1 MKNKKKIL
9 VIDDEADF
17 TKLIRLNLEQ
27 TGKFEVRTENRG
39 AAALA
44 AAKAFRPDLVLLD
57 ILMPDLMGS
66 EVAAQMKEDDDTKDI
81 PVVFLTAVVGK
92 EEVVQRGGVI
102 GGHLFVAKPVDI
114 KQLIEVI
121 DENIR

>member
-1 MKNKKKIL
+1 
-9 VIDDEADF
+9 
-17 TKLIRLNLEQ
+17 
-27 TGKFEVRTENRG
+27 
-39 AAALA
+39 
-44 AAKAFRPDLVLLD
+44 
-57 ILMPDLMGS
+57 MPDLMGS

>member
-1 MKNKKKIL
+1 MKKKKKIL

-17 TKLIRLNLEQ
+17 SKLIRLNLEQ
-27 TGKFEVRTENRG
+27 TGRFEVRTENRG

-44 AAKAFRPDLVLLD
+44 AAKSFKPDLVLMD
-57 ILMPDLMGS
+57 VLMPDLMGS
-66 EVAAQMKEDDDTKDI
+66 EVAAQMKEDDETKDI

-114 KQLIEVI
+114 KQLIDVI
-121 DENIR
+121 DENMR

>member
-1 MKNKKKIL
+1 MKKKKRIL
-9 VIDDEADF
+9 VVDDEADF
-17 TKLIRLNLEQ
+17 AKLIRLNLEQ
-27 TGKFEVRTENRG
+27 TGRFEVRAENRA

-44 AAKAFRPDLVLLD
+44 AAKSFKPDLVLMD
-57 ILMPDLMGS
+57 VLMPDLMGS
-66 EVAAQMKEDDDTKDI
+66 EVAAQMREDDETKDI

-92 EEVVQRGGVI
+92 EEVVQRGGII

-121 DENIR
+121 DENIS

>member
-1 MKNKKKIL
+1 MKKKKRIL

-17 TKLIRLNLEQ
+17 AKLIRLNLEQ
-27 TGKFEVRTENRG
+27 TGRFEVRAESRG
-39 AAALA
+39 TAALA
-44 AAKAFRPDLVLLD
+44 AAKSFKPDLVLMD
-57 ILMPDLMGS
+57 VLMPDLMGS
-66 EVAAQMKEDDDTKDI
+66 EVAAQMREDDETKDI

-92 EEVVQRGGVI
+92 EEVVQRGGII

>member
-1 MKNKKKIL
+1 

-27 TGKFEVRTENRG
+27 TGKFEVKTENRG
-39 AAALA
+39 SAALA
-44 AAKAFRPDLVLLD
+44 AAKAFKPDLVLLD

-66 EVAAQMKEDDDTKDI
+66 EVAAQMKEDDDTKNI
-81 PVVFLTAVVGK
+81 PVIFLTAVVGRD
-92 EEVVQRGGVI
+92 EVVQRGGVI

-114 KQLIEVI
+114 KQLVEVI

>member
-1 MKNKKKIL
+1 MKKKKKIL

-17 TKLIRLNLEQ
+17 AKLIRLNLEQ
-27 TGKFEVRTENRG
+27 TGRFEVRVENRG
-39 AAALA
+39 AAALS
-44 AAKAFRPDLVLLD
+44 AAKSFKPDLVLMD
-57 ILMPDLMGS
+57 VLMPDLMGS
-66 EVAAQMKEDDDTKDI
+66 EVAAQMREDDETKDI

-92 EEVVQRGGVI
+92 EEVVQRGGII

-114 KQLIEVI
+114 KQLIGVI

>member
-1 MKNKKKIL
+1 M
-9 VIDDEADF
+9 VDDEVDF
-17 TKLIRLNLEQ
+17 TKLIKLNLEQ

-44 AAKAFRPDLVLLD
+44 AAKDFKPDLVLLD
-57 ILMPDLMGS
+57 VLMPDIMGS

-81 PVVFLTAVVGK
+81 PVVFLTAVVGR

-102 GGHLFVAKPVDI
+102 GGHVFIAKPVNV
-114 KQLIEVI
+114 KQVVEVI
-121 DENIR
+121 EANIR

>member
-1 MKNKKKIL
+1 MKKKKKIL

-27 TGKFEVRTENRG
+27 TGRFEVRTENRG

-44 AAKAFRPDLVLLD
+44 AAKSFKPDLVLMD
-57 ILMPDLMGS
+57 VLMPDLMGS
-66 EVAAQMKEDDDTKDI
+66 EVAAQMKEDDETKDI

-114 KQLIEVI
+114 KQLIDVI
-121 DENIR
+121 EENMR

>member
-1 MKNKKKIL
+1 
-9 VIDDEADF
+9 
-17 TKLIRLNLEQ
+17 
-27 TGKFEVRTENRG
+27 
-39 AAALA
+39 LA
-44 AAKAFRPDLVLLD
+44 AAKAFQPDLVLLD